1 MSHQPPKQNSPTG
14 ILQPDEFVRLVVENE
29 GRIFAYVA
37 SIVPGS
43 SEIEDIV
50 QDVIT
55 LMWEKIE
62 DFERGTHFG
71 AWACRIA
78 YFKVLELRR
87 SMGIRRSYFLS
98 DKLRES
104 LASEAV
110 EIWDDLQQQ
119 SVALEKCLDHLDEA
133 DRQMV
138 LRRYSSKGTLKE
150 TAALLG
156 KSEVTV
162 RKWIRR
168 VLMRLEK
175 CLSLRLGLEL

>member
-1 MSHQPPKQNSPTG
+1 MSQQPTNSKSPAG
-14 ILQPDEFVRLVVENE
+14 PLQPDEFVRLVMENE

-37 SIVPGS
+37 SIMPGS
-43 SEIEDIV
+43 PEVEDVV

-55 LMWEKIE
+55 LMWEKID
-62 DFERGTHFG
+62 DFERGSHFG

-87 SMGIRRSYFLS
+87 SQGIRRALFLS
-98 DKLRES
+98 DELRES
-104 LASEAV
+104 LAADAV

-119 SVALEKCLDHLDEA
+119 STALEKCLDRLDDA

-138 LRRYSSKGTLKE
+138 LKRYGTKGSLKE
-150 TAALLG
+150 TAALMG
-156 KSEVTV
+156 KSEVTA

-168 VLMRLEK
+168 VLARLEK
-175 CLSLRLGLEL
+175 CISLRLGLEL